1 MPHLLIMT
9 PNRIFVDKE
18 IDEAILAT
26 NTGRIGILE
35 NHSPLVTSLEISTL
49 RFKERGESWISLAL
63 LGGFALIQDDFL
75 TVLVN
80 EAVLGSVLNTEECTK
95 EVESARTY
103 FEQCT
108 DKKEKIEFK
117 LQYMRTVAKLEAAT
131 LMASAI

>member
-1 MPHLLIMT
+1 MT

>member
-18 IDEAILAT
+18 IEEAILAT

-80 EAVLGSVLNTEECTK
+80 EAVLGSVLDAEECTK

-117 LQYMRTVAKLEAAT
+117 LQYMRTIAKLEAAK
-131 LMASAI
+131 LMASAV

>member
-108 DKKEKIEFK
+108 DC
-117 LQYMRTVAKLEAAT
+117 LLYTSDAADE
-131 LMASAI
+131 